1 MNLPDVEDDS
11 VEDEDN
17 MQAKE
22 LVSDGY
28 KLDEWDMLDPTDAEI
43 DYMREKVN
51 KKHGTSV
58 PFAPKEFKDRDLE
71 GLRPEIARNTQGLQE
86 TVEAKMRKEAG
97 LRWGEYTHELD
108 FAKRLLSGELV
119 MFEDDEHKARVL
131 DEASRHLVEEK
142 MRKDAEAA
150 EAAEEERGDKGQE
163 ERSPAK
169 ALDESYV
176 PEPID
181 FEPVGLSKKGMMMDK
196 FVRGSY
202 MTAHEKAGPRLDSSK
217 VPLTTTGAGV
227 GDGMFLA
234 AIQAKTRLNET
245 FTPRDQ
251 SRFVDKIKKVFEGS
265 GVTLSGAEIASGGNS
280 SRRAPVSGDR

>member
-1 MNLPDVEDDS
+1 MKLADVEDDS
-11 VEDEDN
+11 LEEEEN
-17 MQAKE
+17 LEAKE

-28 KLDEWDMLDPTDAEI
+28 KLDEWDMFDPTDAEI
-43 DYMREKVN
+43 QYLREKVA

-58 PFAPKEFKDRDLE
+58 PFEPKEFNDRDLE
-71 GLRPEIARNTQGLQE
+71 GLRPEIARDTQGLQE

-97 LRWGEYTHELD
+97 IRWGEYTHELD

-131 DEASRHLVEEK
+131 DEASRYLVEEK

-150 EAAEEERGDKGQE
+150 AAAEEEKGDKRQE

-169 ALDESYV
+169 DVDESYV
-176 PEPID
+176 PEPVE
-181 FEPVGLSKKGMMMDK
+181 FEPVGLSKKGMMMDR

-202 MTAHEKAGPRLDSSK
+202 MAAHEKAGPRLDSSK
-217 VPLTTTGAGV
+217 APLTTTGAGV
-227 GDGMFLA
+227 RNGRFLT

-251 SRFVDKIKKVFEGS
+251 SRFVDKVKNVFEGS
-265 GVTLSGAEIASGGNS
+265 GVMLSETELASGGS
-280 SRRAPVSGDR
+280 SPRRAPVAGDR